1 MFGQKKLI
9 GLLISL
15 FFLNTISFSQVYKVA
30 VKSPAPV
37 KNITWSD
44 DGTMFAYIEGSSIYI
59 RSSNNYELLATISQ
73 NNIKFFC
80 FSREDNHNS
89 MLTLTSDGYFSMWDL
104 STVTTSKKN
113 LEAEFII
120 NFETVSDIKVI
131 SFSKTKDIIAASSG
145 NNRLQMYDVDR
156 VEKKADFRV
165 LKEHQSNIYFTDFSS
180 DSEYMVS
187 ASEDGVINIWNPEEQ
202 SVVLSMKGAFTQN
215 HTPVRITN
223 DKRIIFSKNASTIV
237 VSSFAGS
244 LLGTIDVG
252 EQIVDIK
259 YLEKTNQL
267 AVQTIKNDILFF
279 SLATFKKVDYL
290 PTVIES
296 AISSFDI
303 NKANTKI
310 FVAYE
315 DGNVYMFNLDDV
327 ILEQDQTAPDFKT
340 EYKDVNDTVNDSVV
354 ETENDNVVET
364 ENDIVNDT
372 VNDSVVETENDNVIE
387 AENDTE
393 NDTVIDIVV
402 DNVNDNVN
410 DIINDTIKETV
421 IDTVN
426 INDSVIQIEGPMEK
440 KKGGVQMPDTI
451 YFNGGGGII
460 TSTDLFTGSVHL
472 GAEYRISQLFP
483 PFYLGGGYEFSIG
496 FPSSDFPYTYKFEG
510 KVAKSP
516 MAYMN
521 TLYATGGFFVE
532 PWEKDIYIV
541 LHTKFGIR
549 IISVAISAGG
559 LYSISTT
566 NCSVYLDAG
575 FGAIYKM
582 FECDLSCEY
591 DVVNGFCPKISL
603 GWNLKIPAWWKKK

>member
-15 FFLNTISFSQVYKVA
+15 IFLNTISFSQVYKAA

-44 DGTMFAYIEGSSIYI
+44 DGTMFAYIEGSNIYI

-187 ASEDGVINIWNPEEQ
+187 ASEDGVINIWNSEEQ

-223 DKRIIFSKNASTIV
+223 DKRIIFSKNPSTIV

-279 SLATFKKVDYL
+279 SLATFKKVDYI
-290 PTVIES
+290 PTIIES
-296 AISSFDI
+296 AISSFDV

-327 ILEQDQTAPDFKT
+327 ILDQDQTAPDFKT
-340 EYKDVNDTVNDSVV
+340 EYKDVNDTVI
-354 ETENDNVVET
+354 ET

-372 VNDSVVETENDNVIE
+372 VNDTVVETENDNVI
-387 AENDTE
+387 DTE
-393 NDTVIDIVV
+393 ND
-402 DNVNDNVN
+402 N
-410 DIINDTIKETV
+410 V

-426 INDSVIQIEGPMEK
+426 INDSVIRIEGPMVK
-440 KKGGVQMPDTI
+440 KSNVIFFPNSV
-451 YFNGGGGII
+451 YFDFGTGII
-460 TSTDLFTGSVHL
+460 TASDLFTADIFL
-472 GAEYRISQLFP
+472 GAEYKHAQLFP
-483 PFYLGGGYEFSIG
+483 PFYFGGGYEFALG
-496 FPSSDFPYTYKFEG
+496 FPSSDFPYRYSFAG
-510 KVAKSP
+510 VQANSP
-516 MAYMN
+516 LVYMN
-521 TLYATGGFFVE
+521 TIFASGGFVTA
-532 PWEKDIYIV
+532 PWNIDLI
-541 LHTKFGIR
+541 LNLSAKFGLR
-549 IISVAISAGG
+549 IITVAISAQGN
-559 LYSISTT
+559 YHVNTT
-566 NCSVYLDAG
+566 KCTVYTDLG
-575 FGAIYKM
+575 FGVIYKM
-582 FECDLSCEY
+582 FEFDFSCEY
-591 DVVNGFCPKISL
+591 DVINGFCPKFTL
-603 GWNLKIPAWWKKK
+603 GWNMSLDLFKKKSEQ

>member
-15 FFLNTISFSQVYKVA
+15 FFLNTISFSQVYKAA
-30 VKSPAPV
+30 VKSPSPV

-44 DGTMFAYIEGSSIYI
+44 DGTMFAYIEGSNIYI

-187 ASEDGVINIWNPEEQ
+187 ASEDGVINIWNSEEQ
-202 SVVLSMKGAFTQN
+202 SVVLSMIGAFTQN

-279 SLATFKKVDYL
+279 SLATFKKVDCI
-290 PTVIES
+290 PTIIES

-327 ILEQDQTAPDFKT
+327 ILEQDQTAPDLKT
-340 EYKDVNDTVNDSVV
+340 EYKDVNDTV
-354 ETENDNVVET
+354 
-364 ENDIVNDT
+364 
-372 VNDSVVETENDNVIE
+372 IE
-387 AENDTE
+387 AENDMVI
-393 NDTVIDIVV
+393 DTVIDTVV
-402 DNVNDNVN
+402 DNVNDNV
-410 DIINDTIKETV
+410 
-421 IDTVN
+421 IDTVIETVVDNVNDIVNDTEN
-426 INDSVIQIEGPMEK
+426 INDSVIRIEGPMEK
-440 KKGGVQMPDTI
+440 KSNVIFFPNSVYLDFGT
-451 YFNGGGGII
+451 GII
-460 TSTDLFTGSVHL
+460 TASDLFTADIFL
-472 GAEYRISQLFP
+472 GAEYKHAQLFP
-483 PFYLGGGYEFSIG
+483 PFYFGGGYEFALG
-496 FPSSDFPYTYKFEG
+496 FPSSDFPYRYSFAG
-510 KVAKSP
+510 VQANSP
-516 MAYMN
+516 LVYMN
-521 TLYATGGFFVE
+521 TIFASGGFVTT
-532 PWEKDIYIV
+532 PWDIDLI
-541 LHTKFGIR
+541 LNLSAKFGLR
-549 IISVAISAGG
+549 IITVAISAQGN
-559 LYSISTT
+559 YHVNTT
-566 NCSVYLDAG
+566 KCTVYTDLG
-575 FGAIYKM
+575 FGVIYKM
-582 FECDLSCEY
+582 FEFDFSCEY
-591 DVVNGFCPKISL
+591 DVINGFCPKFTL
-603 GWNLKIPAWWKKK
+603 GWNMSLDLFKKKSEQ

>member
-15 FFLNTISFSQVYKVA
+15 FFLNTISFSQVYKAA

-104 STVTTSKKN
+104 SNVTTSKKN

-187 ASEDGVINIWNPEEQ
+187 ASEDGVINIWNSEEQ

-215 HTPVRITN
+215 HTPVRITS
-223 DKRIIFSKNASTIV
+223 DKRIIFSKNPSTIV

-252 EQIVDIK
+252 ERIVDIK

-279 SLATFKKVDYL
+279 SLATFKKVDCI

-327 ILEQDQTAPDFKT
+327 ILDQDQTAPDLKT

-354 ETENDNVVET
+354 ETENDT
-364 ENDIVNDT
+364 
-372 VNDSVVETENDNVIE
+372 VVETENDN
-387 AENDTE
+387 
-393 NDTVIDIVV
+393 
-402 DNVNDNVN
+402 
-410 DIINDTIKETV
+410 V

-426 INDSVIQIEGPMEK
+426 INDSVIQIEAPMENK
-440 KKGGVQMPDTI
+440 SNVIFFPNSVYLDFGT
-451 YFNGGGGII
+451 GII
-460 TSTDLFTGSVHL
+460 TASDLFTADIFL
-472 GAEYRISQLFP
+472 GAEYKHAQLFP
-483 PFYLGGGYEFSIG
+483 PFYFGGGYEFALG
-496 FPSSDFPYTYKFEG
+496 FPSSDFPYRYSFAG
-510 KVAKSP
+510 VQANSP
-516 MAYMN
+516 LVYMN
-521 TLYATGGFFVE
+521 TIFASGGFVTA
-532 PWEKDIYIV
+532 PWNIDLI
-541 LHTKFGIR
+541 LNLSAKFGLR
-549 IISVAISAGG
+549 IITVAISAQGN
-559 LYSISTT
+559 YHVNTT
-566 NCSVYLDAG
+566 KCTVYTDLG
-575 FGAIYKM
+575 FGVIYKM
-582 FECDLSCEY
+582 FEFDFSCEY
-591 DVVNGFCPKISL
+591 DVINGFCPKFTL
-603 GWNLKIPAWWKKK
+603 GWNMSLDLFKKKSEQ

>member
-15 FFLNTISFSQVYKVA
+15 FFLNTISFSQVYKAA

-44 DGTMFAYIEGSSIYI
+44 DGTMFAYIEGSNIYI

-104 STVTTSKKN
+104 STVSTSKKN

-180 DSEYMVS
+180 DSEFMIS
-187 ASEDGVINIWNPEEQ
+187 ASEDGVINIWNSEEQ

-244 LLGTIDVG
+244 LLGTVDVG

-279 SLATFKKVDYL
+279 SLATFKKVDCI

-327 ILEQDQTAPDFKT
+327 ILDQDQTAPDLKT
-340 EYKDVNDTVNDSVV
+340 EYKDVNDTVI
-354 ETENDNVVET
+354 ET
-364 ENDIVNDT
+364 ENDIVN
-372 VNDSVVETENDNVIE
+372 E
-387 AENDTE
+387 AEND
-393 NDTVIDIVV
+393 N
-402 DNVNDNVN
+402 
-410 DIINDTIKETV
+410 V

-426 INDSVIQIEGPMEK
+426 INDSVIRIEGPMVK
-440 KKGGVQMPDTI
+440 KKDGVQMPDTI
-451 YFNGGGGII
+451 YFNGGGGTI

-483 PFYLGGGYEFSIG
+483 PFYLGGGYEFSLG

-516 MAYMN
+516 MVYMN
-521 TLYATGGFFVE
+521 TLYAAGGFFVE
-532 PWEKDIYIV
+532 PWEKDINIV

>member
-15 FFLNTISFSQVYKVA
+15 FFLNTISFSQVYKVV

-44 DGTMFAYIEGSSIYI
+44 DGTMFAYIEGSNIYI
-59 RSSNNYELLATISQ
+59 RSSNNYELLAVISQ

-187 ASEDGVINIWNPEEQ
+187 ASEDGVINIWNSEEQ
-202 SVVLSMKGAFTQN
+202 SVVLSMIGAFTQN

-279 SLATFKKVDYL
+279 SLATFKKVDCI
-290 PTVIES
+290 PTIIES

-327 ILEQDQTAPDFKT
+327 ILDQDQTAPDLKT
-340 EYKDVNDTVNDSVV
+340 EYKDVNDT
-354 ETENDNVVET
+354 E
-364 ENDIVNDT
+364 
-372 VNDSVVETENDNVIE
+372 IE
-387 AENDTE
+387 TE
-393 NDTVIDIVV
+393 NDTV
-402 DNVNDNVN
+402 N
-410 DIINDTIKETV
+410 
-421 IDTVN
+421 DTVN
-426 INDSVIQIEGPMEK
+426 INDSVIRIEGPMVK
-440 KKGGVQMPDTI
+440 KSNVIFFPNSVYLDFGT
-451 YFNGGGGII
+451 GII
-460 TSTDLFTGSVHL
+460 TASDLFTADIFL
-472 GAEYRISQLFP
+472 GAEYKHAQLFP
-483 PFYLGGGYEFSIG
+483 PFYFGGGYEIALG
-496 FPSSDFPYTYKFEG
+496 FPSSDFPYRYSFAG
-510 KVAKSP
+510 VQANLP
-516 MAYMN
+516 LVYMN
-521 TLYATGGFFVE
+521 TIFASGGFVTT
-532 PWEKDIYIV
+532 PWDIDLI
-541 LHTKFGIR
+541 LNLSAKFGLR
-549 IISVAISAGG
+549 IITVAISAQGN
-559 LYSISTT
+559 YHVNTT
-566 NCSVYLDAG
+566 KCTVYTDLG
-575 FGAIYKM
+575 FGVIYKM
-582 FECDLSCEY
+582 FEFDFSCEY
-591 DVVNGFCPKISL
+591 DVINGFCPKFTL
-603 GWNLKIPAWWKKK
+603 GWNMSLDLFKKKSEQ

>member
-15 FFLNTISFSQVYKVA
+15 FFLNTISFSQVYKAV

-187 ASEDGVINIWNPEEQ
+187 ASEDGVINIWNSEEQ

-223 DKRIIFSKNASTIV
+223 DKRIIFSKNPSTIV

-279 SLATFKKVDYL
+279 SLATFKKVDCI

-315 DGNVYMFNLDDV
+315 DGNVYMFNLDDKM
-327 ILEQDQTAPDFKT
+327 LEQDQTAPDFKT

-354 ETENDNVVET
+354 ETENDT
-364 ENDIVNDT
+364 ENNT
-372 VNDSVVETENDNVIE
+372 VIDNVIE
-387 AENDTE
+387 AENDTVIDTVVETE
-393 NDTVIDIVV
+393 ND
-402 DNVNDNVN
+402 N
-410 DIINDTIKETV
+410 V

-426 INDSVIQIEGPMEK
+426 INDSVIRIEGPMEK
-440 KKGGVQMPDTI
+440 KSNVIFFPNSVYLDFGT
-451 YFNGGGGII
+451 GII
-460 TSTDLFTGSVHL
+460 TASDLFTADIFL
-472 GAEYRISQLFP
+472 GAEYKHAQLFP
-483 PFYLGGGYEFSIG
+483 PFYFGGGYEFALG
-496 FPSSDFPYTYKFEG
+496 FPSSDFPYRYSFAG
-510 KVAKSP
+510 VQANSP
-516 MAYMN
+516 LVYMN
-521 TLYATGGFFVE
+521 TIFASGGFVTA
-532 PWEKDIYIV
+532 PWDIDLI
-541 LHTKFGIR
+541 LNLSAKFGLR
-549 IISVAISAGG
+549 IITVAISAQGN
-559 LYSISTT
+559 YHVNTT
-566 NCSVYLDAG
+566 KCTVYTDLG
-575 FGAIYKM
+575 FGVIYKM
-582 FECDLSCEY
+582 FEFDFSCEY
-591 DVVNGFCPKISL
+591 DVINGFCPKFTL
-603 GWNLKIPAWWKKK
+603 GWNMSLDLFKKKSEQ

>member
-15 FFLNTISFSQVYKVA
+15 IFLNTISFSQVYKAA

-59 RSSNNYELLATISQ
+59 RSSNNYELLSTISQ

-187 ASEDGVINIWNPEEQ
+187 ASEDGVINIWNSEEQ
-202 SVVLSMKGAFTQN
+202 SVVLSMIGAFTQN

-279 SLATFKKVDYL
+279 SLATFKKVDCI

-296 AISSFDI
+296 AISSFDV

-327 ILEQDQTAPDFKT
+327 ILEQDQTAPDLKT
-340 EYKDVNDTVNDSVV
+340 EYKDVNDTVID
-354 ETENDNVVET
+354 T

-372 VNDSVVETENDNVIE
+372 VNDTVVETENDNVI
-387 AENDTE
+387 DTE
-393 NDTVIDIVV
+393 ND
-402 DNVNDNVN
+402 N
-410 DIINDTIKETV
+410 V

-426 INDSVIQIEGPMEK
+426 IYDSVIRIEGPMVK
-440 KKGGVQMPDTI
+440 KSNVIFFPNSVYLDFGT
-451 YFNGGGGII
+451 GII
-460 TSTDLFTGSVHL
+460 TASDLFTADIFL
-472 GAEYRISQLFP
+472 GAEYKHAQLFP
-483 PFYLGGGYEFSIG
+483 PFYFGGGYEFALG
-496 FPSSDFPYTYKFEG
+496 FPSSDFPYRYSFAG
-510 KVAKSP
+510 VQANSP
-516 MAYMN
+516 LVYMN
-521 TLYATGGFFVE
+521 TIFASGGFVTA
-532 PWEKDIYIV
+532 PWNIDLI
-541 LHTKFGIR
+541 LNLSAKFGLR
-549 IISVAISAGG
+549 IITVAISAQGN
-559 LYSISTT
+559 YHVNTT
-566 NCSVYLDAG
+566 KCTVYTDLG
-575 FGAIYKM
+575 FGVIYKM
-582 FECDLSCEY
+582 FEFDFSCEY
-591 DVVNGFCPKISL
+591 DVINGFCPKFTL
-603 GWNLKIPAWWKKK
+603 GWNMSLDLFKKKSEQ

>member
-15 FFLNTISFSQVYKVA
+15 FFLNTISFSQVYKAA

-104 STVTTSKKN
+104 SNVTTSKKN

-187 ASEDGVINIWNPEEQ
+187 ASEDGVINIWNSEEQ

-223 DKRIIFSKNASTIV
+223 DKRIIFSKNPSTIV

-327 ILEQDQTAPDFKT
+327 ILEQDQTAPDLKT
-340 EYKDVNDTVNDSVV
+340 EYKDVNDTEI
-354 ETENDNVVET
+354 ETENDNVNDTVIDTVVET

-372 VNDSVVETENDNVIE
+372 
-387 AENDTE
+387 
-393 NDTVIDIVV
+393 
-402 DNVNDNVN
+402 
-410 DIINDTIKETV
+410 IIDTI
-421 IDTVN
+421 N

-440 KKGGVQMPDTI
+440 KSNVIFFPNSVYLDFGT
-451 YFNGGGGII
+451 GII
-460 TSTDLFTGSVHL
+460 TASDLFTADIFL
-472 GAEYRISQLFP
+472 GAEYKHAQLFP
-483 PFYLGGGYEFSIG
+483 PFYFGGGYEFALG
-496 FPSSDFPYTYKFEG
+496 FPSSDFPYRYSFAG
-510 KVAKSP
+510 VQANSP
-516 MAYMN
+516 LVYMN
-521 TLYATGGFFVE
+521 TIFASGGFVTA
-532 PWEKDIYIV
+532 PWDIDLI
-541 LHTKFGIR
+541 LNLSAKFGLR
-549 IISVAISAGG
+549 IITVAISAQGN
-559 LYSISTT
+559 YHVNTT
-566 NCSVYLDAG
+566 KCTVYTDLG
-575 FGAIYKM
+575 FGVIYKM
-582 FECDLSCEY
+582 FEFDFSCEY
-591 DVVNGFCPKISL
+591 DVINGFCPKFTL
-603 GWNLKIPAWWKKK
+603 GWNMSLDLFKKKSEQ

>member
-15 FFLNTISFSQVYKVA
+15 FFLNTISFSQVYKAA

-44 DGTMFAYIEGSSIYI
+44 DGTMFAYIEGSNIYI

-104 STVTTSKKN
+104 STVSTSKKN

-187 ASEDGVINIWNPEEQ
+187 ASEDGVINIWNSEEQ

-279 SLATFKKVDYL
+279 SLATFKKVDYIS
-290 PTVIES
+290 TVIES

-303 NKANTKI
+303 NKENTKI

-327 ILEQDQTAPDFKT
+327 ILDQDQKVPDFKT
-340 EYKDVNDTVNDSVV
+340 EYKDVNDTVI
-354 ETENDNVVET
+354 ETESDNVIDTV
-364 ENDIVNDT
+364 DDVVNDT
-372 VNDSVVETENDNVIE
+372 VDDVV
-387 AENDTE
+387 NDTE
-393 NDTVIDIVV
+393 N
-402 DNVNDNVN
+402 
-410 DIINDTIKETV
+410 ETV
-421 IDTVN
+421 NNTIIDTVN
-426 INDSVIQIEGPMEK
+426 INDSVIRIEGPMVK
-440 KKGGVQMPDTI
+440 KSNVIFFPNSVYLDFGT
-451 YFNGGGGII
+451 GII
-460 TSTDLFTGSVHL
+460 TASDLFTADIFL
-472 GAEYRISQLFP
+472 GAEYKHAQLFP
-483 PFYLGGGYEFSIG
+483 PFYFGGGYEFALG
-496 FPSSDFPYTYKFEG
+496 FPSSDFPYRYSFAG
-510 KVAKSP
+510 VQANSP
-516 MAYMN
+516 LVYMN
-521 TLYATGGFFVE
+521 TIFASGGFVTS
-532 PWEKDIYIV
+532 PWNIDLI
-541 LHTKFGIR
+541 LNLSAKFGLR
-549 IISVAISAGG
+549 IITVAISAQGN
-559 LYSISTT
+559 YHVNTT
-566 NCSVYLDAG
+566 KCTVYTDLG
-575 FGAIYKM
+575 FGVIYKM
-582 FECDLSCEY
+582 FEFDFSCEY
-591 DVVNGFCPKISL
+591 DVINGFCPKFTL
-603 GWNLKIPAWWKKK
+603 GWNMSLDLFKKKSEQ

>member
-15 FFLNTISFSQVYKVA
+15 FFLNTISFSQVYKAA
-30 VKSPAPV
+30 VKSPSPV

-44 DGTMFAYIEGSSIYI
+44 DGTMFAYIEGSNIYI

-73 NNIKFFC
+73 NNIKSFG
-80 FSREDNHNS
+80 FSREDNHNC

-187 ASEDGVINIWNPEEQ
+187 ASEDGVINIWNSEEQ
-202 SVVLSMKGAFTQN
+202 SVVLSMIGAFTQN

-279 SLATFKKVDYL
+279 SLATFKKVDCI
-290 PTVIES
+290 PTIIES
-296 AISSFDI
+296 AISSFDV

-327 ILEQDQTAPDFKT
+327 ILDQDQTTPDLKT
-340 EYKDVNDTVNDSVV
+340 EYKDVNDT
-354 ETENDNVVET
+354 ENE
-364 ENDIVNDT
+364 T
-372 VNDSVVETENDNVIE
+372 VNN
-387 AENDTE
+387 
-393 NDTVIDIVV
+393 
-402 DNVNDNVN
+402 
-410 DIINDTIKETV
+410 TI

-426 INDSVIQIEGPMEK
+426 INDSVIRIEGPMVK
-440 KKGGVQMPDTI
+440 KSNVIFFPNSVYLDFGT
-451 YFNGGGGII
+451 GII
-460 TSTDLFTGSVHL
+460 TASDLFTADIFL
-472 GAEYRISQLFP
+472 GAEYKHAQLFP
-483 PFYLGGGYEFSIG
+483 PFYFGGGYEFALG
-496 FPSSDFPYTYKFEG
+496 FPSSDFPYRYSFAG
-510 KVAKSP
+510 VQANSP
-516 MAYMN
+516 LVYMN
-521 TLYATGGFFVE
+521 TIFASGGFVTS
-532 PWEKDIYIV
+532 PWNIDLI
-541 LHTKFGIR
+541 LNLSAKFGLR
-549 IISVAISAGG
+549 IITVAISAQGN
-559 LYSISTT
+559 YHVNTT
-566 NCSVYLDAG
+566 KCTVYTDLG
-575 FGAIYKM
+575 FGVIYKM
-582 FECDLSCEY
+582 FEFDFSCEY
-591 DVVNGFCPKISL
+591 DVINGFCPKFTL
-603 GWNLKIPAWWKKK
+603 GWNMSLDLFKKKSEQ

>member
-15 FFLNTISFSQVYKVA
+15 FFLNTISFSQVYKSA
-30 VKSPAPV
+30 VKSPSPV

-44 DGTMFAYIEGSSIYI
+44 DETMFAYIEGSSIYI

-73 NNIKFFC
+73 NNIKSFG

-89 MLTLTSDGYFSMWDL
+89 LLTLTSDGYFSMWDL
-104 STVTTSKKN
+104 STVSTSKKK

-120 NFETVSDIKVI
+120 NFETVSDINVI

-145 NNRLQMYDVDR
+145 NNRLQIYDVDR

-187 ASEDGVINIWNPEEQ
+187 ASEDGVINIWDPEEQ
-202 SVVLSMKGAFTQN
+202 SVVLSMIGAFTQN

-223 DKRIIFSKNASTIV
+223 DKRIIFSKNPSTIV
-237 VSSFAGS
+237 ISSFAGS

-279 SLATFKKVDYL
+279 SLATFKKVDYI

-315 DGNVYMFNLDDV
+315 DGNVYSFNLDDKM
-327 ILEQDQTAPDFKT
+327 LDQDQTAPDFKT
-340 EYKDVNDTVNDSVV
+340 EYKDVNDT
-354 ETENDNVVET
+354 ENE
-364 ENDIVNDT
+364 T
-372 VNDSVVETENDNVIE
+372 VNN
-387 AENDTE
+387 
-393 NDTVIDIVV
+393 
-402 DNVNDNVN
+402 
-410 DIINDTIKETV
+410 TI

-426 INDSVIQIEGPMEK
+426 INNSVIKIEGPMVK
-440 KKGGVQMPDTI
+440 KSNVIFFPNSVYLDFGT
-451 YFNGGGGII
+451 GII
-460 TSTDLFTGSVHL
+460 TASDLFTADIFL
-472 GAEYRISQLFP
+472 GAEYKHAQLFP
-483 PFYLGGGYEFSIG
+483 PFYFGGGYEFALG
-496 FPSSDFPYTYKFEG
+496 FPSSDFPYRYSFAG
-510 KVAKSP
+510 VQANSP
-516 MAYMN
+516 LVYMN
-521 TLYATGGFFVE
+521 TIFASGGFVTT
-532 PWEKDIYIV
+532 PWDIDLI
-541 LHTKFGIR
+541 LNLSAKFGLR
-549 IISVAISAGG
+549 IITVAISAQGN
-559 LYSISTT
+559 YHVNTT
-566 NCSVYLDAG
+566 KCTVYTDLG
-575 FGAIYKM
+575 FGVIYKM
-582 FECDLSCEY
+582 FEFDFSCEY
-591 DVVNGFCPKISL
+591 DVINGFCPKFTL
-603 GWNLKIPAWWKKK
+603 GWNMSLDLFKKKSEQ

>member
-15 FFLNTISFSQVYKVA
+15 FFLNTISFSQVYKAA

-44 DGTMFAYIEGSSIYI
+44 DGTMFAYIEGSNIYI

-180 DSEYMVS
+180 DSEFMIS
-187 ASEDGVINIWNPEEQ
+187 ASEDGVINIWNSEEQ

-279 SLATFKKVDYL
+279 SLATFKKVDCI
-290 PTVIES
+290 PTIIES
-296 AISSFDI
+296 AISSFDV

-327 ILEQDQTAPDFKT
+327 ILEQDQTTPDFKT
-340 EYKDVNDTVNDSVV
+340 EYKDVNDTV
-354 ETENDNVVET
+354 
-364 ENDIVNDT
+364 
-372 VNDSVVETENDNVIE
+372 IE
-387 AENDTE
+387 TE
-393 NDTVIDIVV
+393 NDTV
-402 DNVNDNVN
+402 N
-410 DIINDTIKETV
+410 
-421 IDTVN
+421 DTVN
-426 INDSVIQIEGPMEK
+426 INDSVIRIEGPMVK
-440 KKGGVQMPDTI
+440 KSNVIFFPNSVYLDFGT
-451 YFNGGGGII
+451 GII
-460 TSTDLFTGSVHL
+460 TASDLFTADIFL
-472 GAEYRISQLFP
+472 GAEYKHAQLFP
-483 PFYLGGGYEFSIG
+483 PFYFGGGYEFALG
-496 FPSSDFPYTYKFEG
+496 FPSSDFPYRYSFAG
-510 KVAKSP
+510 VQANSP
-516 MAYMN
+516 LVYMN
-521 TLYATGGFFVE
+521 TIFASGGFVTS
-532 PWEKDIYIV
+532 PWNIDLI
-541 LHTKFGIR
+541 LNLSAKFGLR
-549 IISVAISAGG
+549 IITVAISAQGN
-559 LYSISTT
+559 YHVNTT
-566 NCSVYLDAG
+566 KCTVYTDLG
-575 FGAIYKM
+575 FGVIYKM
-582 FECDLSCEY
+582 FEFDFSCEY
-591 DVVNGFCPKISL
+591 DVINGFCPKFTL
-603 GWNLKIPAWWKKK
+603 GWNMSLDLFKKKSEQ

>member
-15 FFLNTISFSQVYKVA
+15 FFLNTISFSQVYKFV
-30 VKSPAPV
+30 VKSSAPV

-44 DGTMFAYIEGSSIYI
+44 DGTMFAYIEGSNIYI
-59 RSSNNYELLATISQ
+59 RSSNNYELLSTISQ

-279 SLATFKKVDYL
+279 SLATFKKVDYIS
-290 PTVIES
+290 TVIES

-303 NKANTKI
+303 NKENTKI

-327 ILEQDQTAPDFKT
+327 ILEQDQTTPDFKT
-340 EYKDVNDTVNDSVV
+340 EYKDVNDTVIETENDNVIDTVV
-354 ETENDNVVET
+354 ETENDNV
-364 ENDIVNDT
+364 NDT
-372 VNDSVVETENDNVIE
+372 VIDTVVETENDN
-387 AENDTE
+387 END
-393 NDTVIDIVV
+393 
-402 DNVNDNVN
+402 
-410 DIINDTIKETV
+410 TV

-426 INDSVIQIEGPMEK
+426 INDSVIQIEDPMEK
-440 KKGGVQMPDTI
+440 KSNVIFFPNSVYLDFGT
-451 YFNGGGGII
+451 GII
-460 TSTDLFTGSVHL
+460 TASDLFTADIFL
-472 GAEYRISQLFP
+472 GAEYKHAQLFP
-483 PFYLGGGYEFSIG
+483 PFYFGGGYEFALG
-496 FPSSDFPYTYKFEG
+496 FPSSDFPYRYSFAG
-510 KVAKSP
+510 VQANSP
-516 MAYMN
+516 LVYMN
-521 TLYATGGFFVE
+521 TIFASGGFVTA
-532 PWEKDIYIV
+532 PWDIDLI
-541 LHTKFGIR
+541 LNLSAKFGLR
-549 IISVAISAGG
+549 IITVAISAQGN
-559 LYSISTT
+559 YHVNTT
-566 NCSVYLDAG
+566 KCTVYTDLG
-575 FGAIYKM
+575 FGVIYKM
-582 FECDLSCEY
+582 FEFDFSCEY
-591 DVVNGFCPKISL
+591 DVINGFCPKFTL
-603 GWNLKIPAWWKKK
+603 GWNMSLDLFKKKSEQ

>member
-15 FFLNTISFSQVYKVA
+15 FFLNTISFSQVYKAA

-44 DGTMFAYIEGSSIYI
+44 DGTMFAYIEGSNIYI

-104 STVTTSKKN
+104 STVSTSKKN

-180 DSEYMVS
+180 DSEFMIS
-187 ASEDGVINIWNPEEQ
+187 ASEDGVINIWNSEEQ

-279 SLATFKKVDYL
+279 SLATFKKIDCI

-296 AISSFDI
+296 AISSFDV

-327 ILEQDQTAPDFKT
+327 ILEQEQKVPDFKT
-340 EYKDVNDTVNDSVV
+340 EYKDVNDTVVDSVVETENDTVNDTVV
-354 ETENDNVVET
+354 ETENDNVV
-364 ENDIVNDT
+364 
-372 VNDSVVETENDNVIE
+372 DSVVETEND
-387 AENDTE
+387 TE
-393 NDTVIDIVV
+393 NDTVVETE
-402 DNVNDNVN
+402 NYNENN
-410 DIINDTIKETV
+410 TV
-421 IDTVN
+421 IETEN
-426 INDSVIQIEGPMEK
+426 INDSVIRIEGPMEK

-451 YFNGGGGII
+451 YFNGGGGTI

-483 PFYLGGGYEFSIG
+483 PFYLGGGYEFSLG

-516 MAYMN
+516 MVYMN
-521 TLYATGGFFVE
+521 TLYAAGGFFVE
-532 PWEKDIYIV
+532 PWEKDINIV

-603 GWNLKIPAWWKKK
+603 GWNLKIPAWWKIK

>member
-15 FFLNTISFSQVYKVA
+15 FFLNTISFSQVYKAA

-44 DGTMFAYIEGSSIYI
+44 DGTMFAYIEGSNIYI

-104 STVTTSKKN
+104 STVSTSKKN

-187 ASEDGVINIWNPEEQ
+187 ASEDGVINIWNSEEQ

-279 SLATFKKVDYL
+279 SLATFKKVDCI

-327 ILEQDQTAPDFKT
+327 ILDQDQKVPDFKT
-340 EYKDVNDTVNDSVV
+340 EYKDVNDTVI
-354 ETENDNVVET
+354 ETE
-364 ENDIVNDT
+364 
-372 VNDSVVETENDNVIE
+372 SDNVIDTVDDVV
-387 AENDTE
+387 NDTE
-393 NDTVIDIVV
+393 N
-402 DNVNDNVN
+402 
-410 DIINDTIKETV
+410 ETV
-421 IDTVN
+421 NNTIIDTVN
-426 INDSVIQIEGPMEK
+426 INDSVIRIEGPMVK
-440 KKGGVQMPDTI
+440 KSNVIFFPNSVYLDFGT
-451 YFNGGGGII
+451 GII
-460 TSTDLFTGSVHL
+460 TASDLFTADIFL
-472 GAEYRISQLFP
+472 GAEYKHAQLFP
-483 PFYLGGGYEFSIG
+483 PFYFGGGYEFALG
-496 FPSSDFPYTYKFEG
+496 FPSSDFPYRYSFAG
-510 KVAKSP
+510 VQANSP
-516 MAYMN
+516 LVYMN
-521 TLYATGGFFVE
+521 TIFASGGFVTS
-532 PWEKDIYIV
+532 PWNIDLI
-541 LHTKFGIR
+541 LNLSAKFGLR
-549 IISVAISAGG
+549 IITVAISAQGN
-559 LYSISTT
+559 YHVNTT
-566 NCSVYLDAG
+566 KCTVYTDLG
-575 FGAIYKM
+575 FGVIYKM
-582 FECDLSCEY
+582 FEFDFSCEY
-591 DVVNGFCPKISL
+591 DVINGFCPKFTL
-603 GWNLKIPAWWKKK
+603 GWNMSLDLFKKKSEQ

>member
-15 FFLNTISFSQVYKVA
+15 FFLNTISFSQVYKAA

-187 ASEDGVINIWNPEEQ
+187 ASEDGVINIWNSEEQ

-215 HTPVRITN
+215 HTPVRITS
-223 DKRIIFSKNASTIV
+223 DKRIIFSKNPSTIV

-279 SLATFKKVDYL
+279 SLATFKKVDCI

-315 DGNVYMFNLDDV
+315 DGNVYMFNLDDKM
-327 ILEQDQTAPDFKT
+327 LEQDQTAPDFKT

-354 ETENDNVVET
+354 ETENDTVVET
-364 ENDIVNDT
+364 END
-372 VNDSVVETENDNVIE
+372 
-387 AENDTE
+387 
-393 NDTVIDIVV
+393 
-402 DNVNDNVN
+402 
-410 DIINDTIKETV
+410 TV

-426 INDSVIQIEGPMEK
+426 INDSVIRIEGPMEK
-440 KKGGVQMPDTI
+440 KSNVIFFPNSVYLDFGT
-451 YFNGGGGII
+451 GII
-460 TSTDLFTGSVHL
+460 TASDLFTADIFL
-472 GAEYRISQLFP
+472 GAEYKHAQLFP
-483 PFYLGGGYEFSIG
+483 PFYFGGGYEFALG
-496 FPSSDFPYTYKFEG
+496 FPSSDFPYRYSFAG
-510 KVAKSP
+510 VQANSP
-516 MAYMN
+516 LVYMN
-521 TLYATGGFFVE
+521 TIFASGGFVTA
-532 PWEKDIYIV
+532 PWNIDLI
-541 LHTKFGIR
+541 LNLSAKFGLR
-549 IISVAISAGG
+549 IITVAISAQGN
-559 LYSISTT
+559 YHVNTT
-566 NCSVYLDAG
+566 KCTVYTDLG
-575 FGAIYKM
+575 FGVIYKM
-582 FECDLSCEY
+582 FEFDFSCEY
-591 DVVNGFCPKISL
+591 DVINGFCPKFTL
-603 GWNLKIPAWWKKK
+603 GWNMSLDLFKKKSEQ

>member
-15 FFLNTISFSQVYKVA
+15 IFLNTISFSQVYKAA
-30 VKSPAPV
+30 VKSPSPV

-59 RSSNNYELLATISQ
+59 RSSNNYELLSTISQ

-180 DSEYMVS
+180 DSEFMIS
-187 ASEDGVINIWNPEEQ
+187 ASEDGVINIWNSEEQ

-279 SLATFKKVDYL
+279 SLATFKKVDCI

-296 AISSFDI
+296 AISSFDV

-340 EYKDVNDTVNDSVV
+340 EYKDVNDTVI
-354 ETENDNVVET
+354 ET

-372 VNDSVVETENDNVIE
+372 VNDTVVETENDN
-387 AENDTE
+387 
-393 NDTVIDIVV
+393 
-402 DNVNDNVN
+402 
-410 DIINDTIKETV
+410 V

-426 INDSVIQIEGPMEK
+426 INDSVIRIEGPMVK
-440 KKGGVQMPDTI
+440 KSNVIFFPNSVYLDFGT
-451 YFNGGGGII
+451 GII
-460 TSTDLFTGSVHL
+460 TASDLFTADIFL
-472 GAEYRISQLFP
+472 GAEYKHAQLFP
-483 PFYLGGGYEFSIG
+483 PFYFGGGYEFALG
-496 FPSSDFPYTYKFEG
+496 FPSSDFPYRYSFAG
-510 KVAKSP
+510 VQANSP
-516 MAYMN
+516 LVYMN
-521 TLYATGGFFVE
+521 TIFASGGFVTA
-532 PWEKDIYIV
+532 PWNIDLI
-541 LHTKFGIR
+541 LNLSAKFGLR
-549 IISVAISAGG
+549 IITVAISAQGN
-559 LYSISTT
+559 YHVNTT
-566 NCSVYLDAG
+566 KCTVYTDLG
-575 FGAIYKM
+575 FGVIYKM
-582 FECDLSCEY
+582 FEFDFSCEY
-591 DVVNGFCPKISL
+591 DVINGFCPKFTL
-603 GWNLKIPAWWKKK
+603 GWNMSLDLFKKKSEQ

>member
-15 FFLNTISFSQVYKVA
+15 FFLNTISFSQVYKAA

-104 STVTTSKKN
+104 SNVTTSKKN

-187 ASEDGVINIWNPEEQ
+187 ASEDGVINIWNSEEQ

-215 HTPVRITN
+215 HTPVRITS
-223 DKRIIFSKNASTIV
+223 DKRIIFSKNPSTIV

-327 ILEQDQTAPDFKT
+327 ILEQDQTAPDLKT
-340 EYKDVNDTVNDSVV
+340 EYKDVNDTEI
-354 ETENDNVVET
+354 ETENDNVNDTVIDTVVET

-372 VNDSVVETENDNVIE
+372 
-387 AENDTE
+387 
-393 NDTVIDIVV
+393 
-402 DNVNDNVN
+402 
-410 DIINDTIKETV
+410 IIDTI
-421 IDTVN
+421 N

-440 KKGGVQMPDTI
+440 KSNVIFFPNSVYLDFGT
-451 YFNGGGGII
+451 GII
-460 TSTDLFTGSVHL
+460 TASDLFTADIFL
-472 GAEYRISQLFP
+472 GAEYKHAQLFP
-483 PFYLGGGYEFSIG
+483 PFYFGGGYEFALG
-496 FPSSDFPYTYKFEG
+496 FPSSDFPYRYSFAG
-510 KVAKSP
+510 VQANSP
-516 MAYMN
+516 LVYMN
-521 TLYATGGFFVE
+521 TIFASGGFVTA
-532 PWEKDIYIV
+532 PWDIDLI
-541 LHTKFGIR
+541 LNLSAKFGLR
-549 IISVAISAGG
+549 IITVAISAQGN
-559 LYSISTT
+559 YHVNTT
-566 NCSVYLDAG
+566 KCTVYTDLG
-575 FGAIYKM
+575 FGVIYKM
-582 FECDLSCEY
+582 FEFDFSCEY
-591 DVVNGFCPKISL
+591 DVINGFCPKFTL
-603 GWNLKIPAWWKKK
+603 GWNMSLDLFKKKSEQ

>member
-15 FFLNTISFSQVYKVA
+15 FFLNTISFSQVYKAA
-30 VKSPAPV
+30 VKSPSPV

-44 DGTMFAYIEGSSIYI
+44 DGTMFAYIEGSNIYI
-59 RSSNNYELLATISQ
+59 RSSNNYELLSTISQ

-187 ASEDGVINIWNPEEQ
+187 ASEDGVINIWNSEEQ
-202 SVVLSMKGAFTQN
+202 SVVLSMIGAFTQN

-279 SLATFKKVDYL
+279 SLATFKKVDYI

-327 ILEQDQTAPDFKT
+327 ILDQDQTAPDFKT
-340 EYKDVNDTVNDSVV
+340 EYKDVNDTENDTEI
-354 ETENDNVVET
+354 ETENDNVNDTVIDTVVET

-372 VNDSVVETENDNVIE
+372 
-387 AENDTE
+387 
-393 NDTVIDIVV
+393 
-402 DNVNDNVN
+402 
-410 DIINDTIKETV
+410 IIDTI
-421 IDTVN
+421 N

-440 KKGGVQMPDTI
+440 KSNVIFFPNSVYLDFGT
-451 YFNGGGGII
+451 GII
-460 TSTDLFTGSVHL
+460 TASDLFTADIFL
-472 GAEYRISQLFP
+472 GAEYKHAQLFP
-483 PFYLGGGYEFSIG
+483 PFYFGGGYEFALG
-496 FPSSDFPYTYKFEG
+496 FPSSDFPYRYSFAG
-510 KVAKSP
+510 VQANSP
-516 MAYMN
+516 LVYMN
-521 TLYATGGFFVE
+521 TIFASGGFVTT
-532 PWEKDIYIV
+532 PWDIDLI
-541 LHTKFGIR
+541 LNLSAKFGLR
-549 IISVAISAGG
+549 IITVAISAQGN
-559 LYSISTT
+559 YHVNTT
-566 NCSVYLDAG
+566 KCTVYTDLG
-575 FGAIYKM
+575 FGVIYKM
-582 FECDLSCEY
+582 FEFDFSCEY
-591 DVVNGFCPKISL
+591 DVINGFCPKFTL
-603 GWNLKIPAWWKKK
+603 GWNMSLDLFKKKSEQ

>member
-15 FFLNTISFSQVYKVA
+15 FFLNTISFSQVYKAA

-44 DGTMFAYIEGSSIYI
+44 DGNMFAYIEGSNIYI

-187 ASEDGVINIWNPEEQ
+187 ASEDGVINIWNSEEQ

-279 SLATFKKVDYL
+279 SLATFKKVDCI

-327 ILEQDQTAPDFKT
+327 ILDQDQTAPDLKT
-340 EYKDVNDTVNDSVV
+340 EYKDVNDTVI
-354 ETENDNVVET
+354 ET
-364 ENDIVNDT
+364 ENDIVN
-372 VNDSVVETENDNVIE
+372 E
-387 AENDTE
+387 AEND
-393 NDTVIDIVV
+393 N
-402 DNVNDNVN
+402 
-410 DIINDTIKETV
+410 V

-426 INDSVIQIEGPMEK
+426 INDSVIRIEGPMVK
-440 KKGGVQMPDTI
+440 KSNVIFFPNSVYLDFGT
-451 YFNGGGGII
+451 GII
-460 TSTDLFTGSVHL
+460 TASDLFTADIFL
-472 GAEYRISQLFP
+472 GAEYKHAQLFP
-483 PFYLGGGYEFSIG
+483 PFYFGGGYEFALG
-496 FPSSDFPYTYKFEG
+496 FPSSDFPYRYSFAG
-510 KVAKSP
+510 VQANSP
-516 MAYMN
+516 LVYMN
-521 TLYATGGFFVE
+521 TIFASGGFVTT
-532 PWEKDIYIV
+532 PWDIDLI
-541 LHTKFGIR
+541 LNLSAKFGLR
-549 IISVAISAGG
+549 IITVAISAQGN
-559 LYSISTT
+559 YHVNTT
-566 NCSVYLDAG
+566 KCTVYTDLG
-575 FGAIYKM
+575 FGVIYKM
-582 FECDLSCEY
+582 FEFDFSCEY
-591 DVVNGFCPKISL
+591 DVINGFCPKFTL
-603 GWNLKIPAWWKKK
+603 GWNMSLDLFKKKSEQ

>member
-15 FFLNTISFSQVYKVA
+15 FFLNTISFSQVYKVV

-44 DGTMFAYIEGSSIYI
+44 DGTMFAYIEGSNIYI

-202 SVVLSMKGAFTQN
+202 SVVLSMIGAFTQN

-267 AVQTIKNDILFF
+267 AVQTIKNDIWLF
-279 SLATFKKVDYL
+279 SLATFKKVDCI

-327 ILEQDQTAPDFKT
+327 ILDQDQKASDFKT
-340 EYKDVNDTVNDSVV
+340 EYKDVNDTVVDSVV
-354 ETENDNVVET
+354 ETEND
-364 ENDIVNDT
+364 I

-387 AENDTE
+387 TETETE
-393 NDTVIDIVV
+393 NDTV
-402 DNVNDNVN
+402 NDN
-410 DIINDTIKETV
+410 V

-426 INDSVIQIEGPMEK
+426 IYDSVIRIEGPMEK
-440 KKGGVQMPDTI
+440 KSNVIFFPNSVYLDFGT
-451 YFNGGGGII
+451 GII
-460 TSTDLFTGSVHL
+460 TASDLFTADIFL
-472 GAEYRISQLFP
+472 GAEYKHAQLFP
-483 PFYLGGGYEFSIG
+483 PFYFGGGYEFALG
-496 FPSSDFPYTYKFEG
+496 FPSSDFPYRYSFAG
-510 KVAKSP
+510 VQANSP
-516 MAYMN
+516 LVYMN
-521 TLYATGGFFVE
+521 TIFASGGFVTT
-532 PWEKDIYIV
+532 PWDIDLI
-541 LHTKFGIR
+541 LNLSAKFGLR
-549 IISVAISAGG
+549 IITVAISAQGN
-559 LYSISTT
+559 YHVNTT
-566 NCSVYLDAG
+566 KCTVYTDLG
-575 FGAIYKM
+575 FGVIYKM
-582 FECDLSCEY
+582 FEFDFSCEY
-591 DVVNGFCPKISL
+591 DVINGFCPKFTL
-603 GWNLKIPAWWKKK
+603 GWNMSLDLFKKKSEQ

>member
-15 FFLNTISFSQVYKVA
+15 IFLNTISFSQVYKAA
-30 VKSPAPV
+30 VKSPSPV

-44 DGTMFAYIEGSSIYI
+44 DGNMFAYIEGSNIYI
-59 RSSNNYELLATISQ
+59 RSSNNYELLTTISQ

-187 ASEDGVINIWNPEEQ
+187 ASEDGVINIWNSEEQ

-223 DKRIIFSKNASTIV
+223 DKRIIVSKNPSTIV

-279 SLATFKKVDYL
+279 SLATFKKIDCI
-290 PTVIES
+290 PTIIES
-296 AISSFDI
+296 AISSFDV

-340 EYKDVNDTVNDSVV
+340 EYKDVNDTEI
-354 ETENDNVVET
+354 ETENDN
-364 ENDIVNDT
+364 
-372 VNDSVVETENDNVIE
+372 
-387 AENDTE
+387 
-393 NDTVIDIVV
+393 
-402 DNVNDNVN
+402 
-410 DIINDTIKETV
+410 V

-426 INDSVIQIEGPMEK
+426 INDSVIRIEGPMVK
-440 KKGGVQMPDTI
+440 KSNVIFFPNSVYLDFGT
-451 YFNGGGGII
+451 GII
-460 TSTDLFTGSVHL
+460 TASDLFTADIFL
-472 GAEYRISQLFP
+472 GAEYKHAQLFP
-483 PFYLGGGYEFSIG
+483 PFYFGGGYEFALG
-496 FPSSDFPYTYKFEG
+496 FPSSDFPYRYSFAG
-510 KVAKSP
+510 VQANSP
-516 MAYMN
+516 LVYMN
-521 TLYATGGFFVE
+521 TIFASGGFVTA
-532 PWEKDIYIV
+532 PWDIDLI
-541 LHTKFGIR
+541 LNLSAKFGLR
-549 IISVAISAGG
+549 IITVAISAQGN
-559 LYSISTT
+559 YHVNTT
-566 NCSVYLDAG
+566 KCTVYTDLG
-575 FGAIYKM
+575 FGVIYKM
-582 FECDLSCEY
+582 FEFDFSCEY
-591 DVVNGFCPKISL
+591 DVINGFCPKFTL
-603 GWNLKIPAWWKKK
+603 GWNMSLDLFKKKSEQ

>member
-15 FFLNTISFSQVYKVA
+15 FFLNTISFSQVYKAA

-44 DGTMFAYIEGSSIYI
+44 DGNMFAYIEGSNIYI
-59 RSSNNYELLATISQ
+59 RSSNNYELLSTISQ

-180 DSEYMVS
+180 DSEFMIS
-187 ASEDGVINIWNPEEQ
+187 ASEDGVINIWNSEEQ

-279 SLATFKKVDYL
+279 SLATFKKVDCI
-290 PTVIES
+290 PTIIES
-296 AISSFDI
+296 AISSFDV

-327 ILEQDQTAPDFKT
+327 ILEQDQTTPDFKT
-340 EYKDVNDTVNDSVV
+340 EYKDVNDTV
-354 ETENDNVVET
+354 
-364 ENDIVNDT
+364 
-372 VNDSVVETENDNVIE
+372 IE
-387 AENDTE
+387 TE
-393 NDTVIDIVV
+393 NDTV
-402 DNVNDNVN
+402 N
-410 DIINDTIKETV
+410 
-421 IDTVN
+421 DTVN
-426 INDSVIQIEGPMEK
+426 INDSVIRIEGPMVK
-440 KKGGVQMPDTI
+440 KSNVIFFPNSVYLDFGT
-451 YFNGGGGII
+451 GII
-460 TSTDLFTGSVHL
+460 TASDLFTADIFL
-472 GAEYRISQLFP
+472 GAEYKHAQLFP
-483 PFYLGGGYEFSIG
+483 PFYFGGGYEFALG
-496 FPSSDFPYTYKFEG
+496 FPSSDFPYRYSFAG
-510 KVAKSP
+510 VQANSP
-516 MAYMN
+516 LVYMN
-521 TLYATGGFFVE
+521 TIFASGGFVTS
-532 PWEKDIYIV
+532 PWNIDLI
-541 LHTKFGIR
+541 LNLSAKFGLR
-549 IISVAISAGG
+549 IITVAISAQGN
-559 LYSISTT
+559 YHVNTT
-566 NCSVYLDAG
+566 KCTVYTDLG
-575 FGAIYKM
+575 FGVIYKM
-582 FECDLSCEY
+582 FEFDFSCEY
-591 DVVNGFCPKISL
+591 DVINGFCPKFTL
-603 GWNLKIPAWWKKK
+603 GWNMSLDLFKKKSEQ

>member
-15 FFLNTISFSQVYKVA
+15 FFLNTISFSQVYKAA

-223 DKRIIFSKNASTIV
+223 DKRIIFSKNPSTIV

-279 SLATFKKVDYL
+279 SLATFKKVDYI

-327 ILEQDQTAPDFKT
+327 ILDQDQTAPDLKT
-340 EYKDVNDTVNDSVV
+340 EYKDVNDT
-354 ETENDNVVET
+354 E
-364 ENDIVNDT
+364 
-372 VNDSVVETENDNVIE
+372 NDSVVETENDNVIE
-387 AENDTE
+387 AE

-410 DIINDTIKETV
+410 DIINDIIKETV

-426 INDSVIQIEGPMEK
+426 INDSVIRIEGPMEK
-440 KKGGVQMPDTI
+440 KSNVIFFPNSVYLDFGT
-451 YFNGGGGII
+451 GII
-460 TSTDLFTGSVHL
+460 TASDLFTADIFL
-472 GAEYRISQLFP
+472 GAEYKHAQLFP
-483 PFYLGGGYEFSIG
+483 PFYFGGGYEFALG
-496 FPSSDFPYTYKFEG
+496 FPSSDFPYRYSFAG
-510 KVAKSP
+510 VQANSP
-516 MAYMN
+516 LVYMN
-521 TLYATGGFFVE
+521 TIFASGGFVTA
-532 PWEKDIYIV
+532 PWNIDLI
-541 LHTKFGIR
+541 LNLSAKFGLR
-549 IISVAISAGG
+549 IISVAISVQGN
-559 LYSISTT
+559 YHVNTT
-566 NCSVYLDAG
+566 KCTVYTDLG
-575 FGAIYKM
+575 FGVIYKM
-582 FECDLSCEY
+582 FEFDFSCEY
-591 DVVNGFCPKISL
+591 DVINGFCPKFTL
-603 GWNLKIPAWWKKK
+603 GWNMSLDLFKKKSEQ

>member
-15 FFLNTISFSQVYKVA
+15 IFLNTISFSQVYKAA

-44 DGTMFAYIEGSSIYI
+44 DGTMFAYIEGSNIYI

-104 STVTTSKKN
+104 STVSTSKKN

-180 DSEYMVS
+180 DSEFMIS
-187 ASEDGVINIWNPEEQ
+187 ASEDGVINIWNSEEQ

-279 SLATFKKVDYL
+279 SLATFKKVDCI

-327 ILEQDQTAPDFKT
+327 ILDQDQTAPDLKT
-340 EYKDVNDTVNDSVV
+340 EYKDVNDTVI
-354 ETENDNVVET
+354 ET
-364 ENDIVNDT
+364 ENDIVN
-372 VNDSVVETENDNVIE
+372 E
-387 AENDTE
+387 AEND
-393 NDTVIDIVV
+393 N
-402 DNVNDNVN
+402 
-410 DIINDTIKETV
+410 V

-426 INDSVIQIEGPMEK
+426 INDSVIRIEGPMVK
-440 KKGGVQMPDTI
+440 KSNVIFFPNSVYLDFGT
-451 YFNGGGGII
+451 GII
-460 TSTDLFTGSVHL
+460 TASDLFTADIFL
-472 GAEYRISQLFP
+472 GAEYKHAQLFP
-483 PFYLGGGYEFSIG
+483 PFYFGGGYEFALG
-496 FPSSDFPYTYKFEG
+496 FPSSDFPYRYSFAG
-510 KVAKSP
+510 VQANSP
-516 MAYMN
+516 LVYMN
-521 TLYATGGFFVE
+521 TIFASGGFVTA
-532 PWEKDIYIV
+532 PWNIDLI
-541 LHTKFGIR
+541 LNLSAKFGLR
-549 IISVAISAGG
+549 IITVAISAQGN
-559 LYSISTT
+559 YHVNTT
-566 NCSVYLDAG
+566 KCTVYTDLG
-575 FGAIYKM
+575 FGVIYKM
-582 FECDLSCEY
+582 FEFDFSCEY
-591 DVVNGFCPKISL
+591 DVINGFCPKFTL
-603 GWNLKIPAWWKKK
+603 GWNMSLDLFKKKSEQ

>member
-15 FFLNTISFSQVYKVA
+15 FFLNTISFSQVYKAA

-187 ASEDGVINIWNPEEQ
+187 ASEDGVINIWNSEEQ

-215 HTPVRITN
+215 HTPVRITS
-223 DKRIIFSKNASTIV
+223 DKRIIFSKNPSTIV

-279 SLATFKKVDYL
+279 SLATFKKVDCI

-327 ILEQDQTAPDFKT
+327 ILDQDQTASDFKT
-340 EYKDVNDTVNDSVV
+340 EYKDVNDTENDSVV
-354 ETENDNVVET
+354 ETENDT
-364 ENDIVNDT
+364 ENNT
-372 VNDSVVETENDNVIE
+372 VIDNVIE
-387 AENDTE
+387 AENDTVIDTVVETE
-393 NDTVIDIVV
+393 ND
-402 DNVNDNVN
+402 N
-410 DIINDTIKETV
+410 V

-426 INDSVIQIEGPMEK
+426 INDSVIRIEGPMEK
-440 KKGGVQMPDTI
+440 KSNVIFFPNSVYLDFGT
-451 YFNGGGGII
+451 GII
-460 TSTDLFTGSVHL
+460 TASDLFTADIFL
-472 GAEYRISQLFP
+472 GAEYKHAQLFP
-483 PFYLGGGYEFSIG
+483 PFYFGGGYEFALG
-496 FPSSDFPYTYKFEG
+496 FPSSDFPYRYSFAG
-510 KVAKSP
+510 VQANSP
-516 MAYMN
+516 LVYMN
-521 TLYATGGFFVE
+521 TIFASGGFVTA
-532 PWEKDIYIV
+532 PWDIDLI
-541 LHTKFGIR
+541 LNLSAKFGLR
-549 IISVAISAGG
+549 IITVAISAQGN
-559 LYSISTT
+559 YHVNTT
-566 NCSVYLDAG
+566 KCTVYTDLG
-575 FGAIYKM
+575 FGVIYKM
-582 FECDLSCEY
+582 FEFDFSCEY
-591 DVVNGFCPKISL
+591 DVINGFCPKFTL
-603 GWNLKIPAWWKKK
+603 GWNMSLDLFKKKSEQ

>member
-15 FFLNTISFSQVYKVA
+15 IFLNTISFSQVYKAA

-44 DGTMFAYIEGSSIYI
+44 DGTMFAYIEGSNIYI

-279 SLATFKKVDYL
+279 SLATFKKVDYIS
-290 PTVIES
+290 TVIES

-303 NKANTKI
+303 NKENTKI

-327 ILEQDQTAPDFKT
+327 ILDQDQKVPDFKT
-340 EYKDVNDTVNDSVV
+340 EYKDVNDTVIETENDNVIDTVVETETETVNDTVIDTVV
-354 ETENDNVVET
+354 ETENDNV
-364 ENDIVNDT
+364 NN
-372 VNDSVVETENDNVIE
+372 
-387 AENDTE
+387 
-393 NDTVIDIVV
+393 
-402 DNVNDNVN
+402 
-410 DIINDTIKETV
+410 TI

-440 KKGGVQMPDTI
+440 KSNVIFFPNSVYLDFGT
-451 YFNGGGGII
+451 GII
-460 TSTDLFTGSVHL
+460 TASDLFTADIFL
-472 GAEYRISQLFP
+472 GAEYKHAQLFP
-483 PFYLGGGYEFSIG
+483 PFYFGGGYEFALG
-496 FPSSDFPYTYKFEG
+496 FPSSDFPYRYSFAG
-510 KVAKSP
+510 VQANSP
-516 MAYMN
+516 LVYMN
-521 TLYATGGFFVE
+521 TIFASGGFVTA
-532 PWEKDIYIV
+532 PWNIDLI
-541 LHTKFGIR
+541 LNLSAKFGLR
-549 IISVAISAGG
+549 IITVAISAQGN
-559 LYSISTT
+559 YHVNTT
-566 NCSVYLDAG
+566 KCTVYTDLG
-575 FGAIYKM
+575 FGVIYKM
-582 FECDLSCEY
+582 FEFDFSCEY
-591 DVVNGFCPKISL
+591 DVINGFCPKFTL
-603 GWNLKIPAWWKKK
+603 GWNMSLDLFKKKSEQ

>member
-15 FFLNTISFSQVYKVA
+15 IFLNTISFSQVYKAA

-44 DGTMFAYIEGSSIYI
+44 DGTMFAYIEGSNIYI

-104 STVTTSKKN
+104 STVSTSKKN

-180 DSEYMVS
+180 DSEFMIS
-187 ASEDGVINIWNPEEQ
+187 ASEDGVINIWNSEEQ

-244 LLGTIDVG
+244 LLGTVDVG

-279 SLATFKKVDYL
+279 SLATFKKVDCI

-327 ILEQDQTAPDFKT
+327 ILDQDQTAPDLKT
-340 EYKDVNDTVNDSVV
+340 EYKDVNDTVI
-354 ETENDNVVET
+354 ET
-364 ENDIVNDT
+364 ENDIVNEAVDDVVNDT
-372 VNDSVVETENDNVIE
+372 VDDVV
-387 AENDTE
+387 NDTE
-393 NDTVIDIVV
+393 N
-402 DNVNDNVN
+402 
-410 DIINDTIKETV
+410 ETV
-421 IDTVN
+421 NNTIIDTVN
-426 INDSVIQIEGPMEK
+426 INDSVIRIEGPMVK
-440 KKGGVQMPDTI
+440 KSNVIFFPNSVYLDFGT
-451 YFNGGGGII
+451 GII
-460 TSTDLFTGSVHL
+460 TASDLFTADIFL
-472 GAEYRISQLFP
+472 GAEYKHAQLFP
-483 PFYLGGGYEFSIG
+483 PFYFGGGYEFALG
-496 FPSSDFPYTYKFEG
+496 FPSSDFPYRYSFAG
-510 KVAKSP
+510 VQANSP
-516 MAYMN
+516 LVYMN
-521 TLYATGGFFVE
+521 TIFASGGFVTT
-532 PWEKDIYIV
+532 PWDIDLI
-541 LHTKFGIR
+541 LNLSAKFGLR
-549 IISVAISAGG
+549 IITVAISAQGN
-559 LYSISTT
+559 YHVNTT
-566 NCSVYLDAG
+566 KCTVYTDLG
-575 FGAIYKM
+575 FGVIYKM
-582 FECDLSCEY
+582 FEFDFSCEY
-591 DVVNGFCPKISL
+591 DVINGFCPKFTL
-603 GWNLKIPAWWKKK
+603 GWNMSLDLFKKKSEQ

>member
-15 FFLNTISFSQVYKVA
+15 FFLNTISFSQVYKAA
-30 VKSPAPV
+30 VKSSAPV

-44 DGTMFAYIEGSSIYI
+44 DGTMFAYIEGSNIYI

-279 SLATFKKVDYL
+279 SLATFKKVDCI

-327 ILEQDQTAPDFKT
+327 ILEQDQTAPDLKT
-340 EYKDVNDTVNDSVV
+340 EYKDVNDT
-354 ETENDNVVET
+354 EIET

-372 VNDSVVETENDNVIE
+372 VNDTVVETENDNVI
-387 AENDTE
+387 DTE
-393 NDTVIDIVV
+393 ND
-402 DNVNDNVN
+402 N
-410 DIINDTIKETV
+410 V

-426 INDSVIQIEGPMEK
+426 INDSVIRIEGPMVK
-440 KKGGVQMPDTI
+440 KSNVIFFPNSVYLDFGT
-451 YFNGGGGII
+451 GII
-460 TSTDLFTGSVHL
+460 TASDLFTADIFL
-472 GAEYRISQLFP
+472 GAEYKHAQLFP
-483 PFYLGGGYEFSIG
+483 PFYFGGGYEFALG
-496 FPSSDFPYTYKFEG
+496 FPSSDFPYRYSFAG
-510 KVAKSP
+510 VQANSP
-516 MAYMN
+516 LVYMN
-521 TLYATGGFFVE
+521 TIFASGGFVTT
-532 PWEKDIYIV
+532 PWDIDLI
-541 LHTKFGIR
+541 LNLSAKFGLR
-549 IISVAISAGG
+549 IITVAISAQGN
-559 LYSISTT
+559 YHVNTT
-566 NCSVYLDAG
+566 KCTVYTDLG
-575 FGAIYKM
+575 FGVIYKM
-582 FECDLSCEY
+582 FEFDFSCEY
-591 DVVNGFCPKISL
+591 DVINGFCPKFTL
-603 GWNLKIPAWWKKK
+603 GWNMSLDLFKKKSEQ

>member
-15 FFLNTISFSQVYKVA
+15 FFLNTISFSQVYKAA

-44 DGTMFAYIEGSSIYI
+44 DGTMFAYIEGSNIYI

-187 ASEDGVINIWNPEEQ
+187 ASEDGVINIWNSEEQ

-215 HTPVRITN
+215 HTPVRITS
-223 DKRIIFSKNASTIV
+223 DKRIIFSKNPSTIV

-279 SLATFKKVDYL
+279 SLATFKKVDCI

-327 ILEQDQTAPDFKT
+327 ILDQDQTAPDLKT

-354 ETENDNVVET
+354 ETEND
-364 ENDIVNDT
+364 I
-372 VNDSVVETENDNVIE
+372 VIE
-387 AENDTE
+387 TE
-393 NDTVIDIVV
+393 NDTVIDTE
-402 DNVNDNVN
+402 NDN
-410 DIINDTIKETV
+410 V

-426 INDSVIQIEGPMEK
+426 INDSVIRIEGPMVK
-440 KKGGVQMPDTI
+440 KSNVIFFPNSVYLDFGT
-451 YFNGGGGII
+451 GII
-460 TSTDLFTGSVHL
+460 TASDLFTADIFL
-472 GAEYRISQLFP
+472 GAEYKHAPLFP
-483 PFYLGGGYEFSIG
+483 PFYFGGGSEFALG
-496 FPSSDFPYTYKFEG
+496 FPSSDFPYRYSFAG
-510 KVAKSP
+510 VQANSP
-516 MAYMN
+516 LVYMN
-521 TLYATGGFFVE
+521 TIFASGGFVTT
-532 PWEKDIYIV
+532 PWDIDLI
-541 LHTKFGIR
+541 LNLSAKFGLR
-549 IISVAISAGG
+549 IITVAISAQGN
-559 LYSISTT
+559 YHVNTT
-566 NCSVYLDAG
+566 KCTVYTDLG
-575 FGAIYKM
+575 FGVIYKM
-582 FECDLSCEY
+582 FEFDFSCEY
-591 DVVNGFCPKISL
+591 DVINGFCPKFTL
-603 GWNLKIPAWWKKK
+603 GWNMSLDLFKKKSKQ

>member
-15 FFLNTISFSQVYKVA
+15 FFLNTISFSQVYKAA
-30 VKSPAPV
+30 VKSPSPV

-44 DGTMFAYIEGSSIYI
+44 DGTMFAYIEGSNIYI

-104 STVTTSKKN
+104 STVSTSKKN

-187 ASEDGVINIWNPEEQ
+187 ASEDGVINIWNSEEQ
-202 SVVLSMKGAFTQN
+202 SVVLSMIGAFTQN

-279 SLATFKKVDYL
+279 SLATFKKVDCI
-290 PTVIES
+290 PTIIES

-327 ILEQDQTAPDFKT
+327 ILEQDQTAPDLKT
-340 EYKDVNDTVNDSVV
+340 EYKDVNDTVI
-354 ETENDNVVET
+354 ET
-364 ENDIVNDT
+364 ENDI
-372 VNDSVVETENDNVIE
+372 VIE
-387 AENDTE
+387 AENDTVIETE
-393 NDTVIDIVV
+393 NDTVIETE
-402 DNVNDNVN
+402 NDN
-410 DIINDTIKETV
+410 V

-426 INDSVIQIEGPMEK
+426 INDSVIRIEGPMVK
-440 KKGGVQMPDTI
+440 KKDGVQMPDTI
-451 YFNGGGGII
+451 YFNGGGGTI

-483 PFYLGGGYEFSIG
+483 PFYLGGGYEFSLG
-496 FPSSDFPYTYKFEG
+496 SPSSDFPYTYKFEG

-516 MAYMN
+516 MVYMN
-521 TLYATGGFFVE
+521 TLYAAGGFFVE
-532 PWEKDIYIV
+532 PWEKDINIV

>member
-15 FFLNTISFSQVYKVA
+15 FFLNTISFSQVYKAA

-73 NNIKFFC
+73 NNIKSFG

-89 MLTLTSDGYFSMWDL
+89 LLTLTSDGYFSMWDL
-104 STVTTSKKN
+104 STVTTSKKK

-120 NFETVSDIKVI
+120 NFETVSDINVI

-180 DSEYMVS
+180 DSEFMIS
-187 ASEDGVINIWNPEEQ
+187 ASEDGVINIWNSEEQ

-279 SLATFKKVDYL
+279 SLATFKKVDCI

-296 AISSFDI
+296 AISSFDV

-327 ILEQDQTAPDFKT
+327 ILEQDQTAPDLKT
-340 EYKDVNDTVNDSVV
+340 EYKDVNDTVI
-354 ETENDNVVET
+354 ET

-372 VNDSVVETENDNVIE
+372 VDDVVNDTVDDTVDDVV
-387 AENDTE
+387 NDTE
-393 NDTVIDIVV
+393 N
-402 DNVNDNVN
+402 
-410 DIINDTIKETV
+410 ETV
-421 IDTVN
+421 NNTIIDTVN
-426 INDSVIQIEGPMEK
+426 INDSVIRIEGPMVK
-440 KKGGVQMPDTI
+440 KSNVIFFPNSVYLDFGT
-451 YFNGGGGII
+451 GII
-460 TSTDLFTGSVHL
+460 TASDLFTADIFL
-472 GAEYRISQLFP
+472 GAEYKHAQLFP
-483 PFYLGGGYEFSIG
+483 PFYFGGGYEFALG
-496 FPSSDFPYTYKFEG
+496 FPSSDFPYRYSFAG
-510 KVAKSP
+510 VQANSP
-516 MAYMN
+516 LVYMN
-521 TLYATGGFFVE
+521 TIFASGGFVTA
-532 PWEKDIYIV
+532 PWNIDLI
-541 LHTKFGIR
+541 LNLSAKFGLR
-549 IISVAISAGG
+549 IITVAISAQGN
-559 LYSISTT
+559 YHVNTT
-566 NCSVYLDAG
+566 KCTVYTDLG
-575 FGAIYKM
+575 FGVIYKM
-582 FECDLSCEY
+582 FEFDFSCEY
-591 DVVNGFCPKISL
+591 DVINGFCPKFTL
-603 GWNLKIPAWWKKK
+603 GWNMSLDLFKKKSEQ

>member
-15 FFLNTISFSQVYKVA
+15 IFLNTISFSQVYKAA

-44 DGTMFAYIEGSSIYI
+44 DGNMFAYIEGSNIYI
-59 RSSNNYELLATISQ
+59 RSSNNYELLSTISQ

-180 DSEYMVS
+180 DSAYMVS
-187 ASEDGVINIWNPEEQ
+187 ASEDGVINIWDPEEQ
-202 SVVLSMKGAFTQN
+202 SVVLSMIGAFTQN

-279 SLATFKKVDYL
+279 SLATFKKVDYI

-327 ILEQDQTAPDFKT
+327 ILDQDQKVPDFKT
-340 EYKDVNDTVNDSVV
+340 EYKDVNDTVI
-354 ETENDNVVET
+354 ETENDNV
-364 ENDIVNDT
+364 NN
-372 VNDSVVETENDNVIE
+372 
-387 AENDTE
+387 
-393 NDTVIDIVV
+393 
-402 DNVNDNVN
+402 
-410 DIINDTIKETV
+410 TI

-426 INDSVIQIEGPMEK
+426 INDSVIRIEGPMEK
-440 KKGGVQMPDTI
+440 KSNVIFFPNSVYLDFGT
-451 YFNGGGGII
+451 GII
-460 TSTDLFTGSVHL
+460 TASDLFTADIFL
-472 GAEYRISQLFP
+472 GAEYKHAQLFP
-483 PFYLGGGYEFSIG
+483 PFYFGGGYEFALG
-496 FPSSDFPYTYKFEG
+496 FPSSDFPYRYSFAG
-510 KVAKSP
+510 VQANSP
-516 MAYMN
+516 LVYMN
-521 TLYATGGFFVE
+521 TIFASGGFVTA
-532 PWEKDIYIV
+532 PWNIDLI
-541 LHTKFGIR
+541 LNLSAKFGLR
-549 IISVAISAGG
+549 IITVAISAQGN
-559 LYSISTT
+559 YHVNTT
-566 NCSVYLDAG
+566 KCTVYTDLG
-575 FGAIYKM
+575 FGVIYKM
-582 FECDLSCEY
+582 FEFDFSCEY
-591 DVVNGFCPKISL
+591 DVINGFCPKFTL
-603 GWNLKIPAWWKKK
+603 GWNMSLDLFKKKSEQ

>member
-15 FFLNTISFSQVYKVA
+15 IFLNTISFSQVYKAA

-44 DGTMFAYIEGSSIYI
+44 DGTMFAYIEGSNIYI

-187 ASEDGVINIWNPEEQ
+187 ASEDGVINIWNSEEQ

-279 SLATFKKVDYL
+279 SLATFKKVDCI

-327 ILEQDQTAPDFKT
+327 ILDQDQTAPDLKT
-340 EYKDVNDTVNDSVV
+340 EYKDVNDTVI
-354 ETENDNVVET
+354 ET
-364 ENDIVNDT
+364 ENDIVN
-372 VNDSVVETENDNVIE
+372 E
-387 AENDTE
+387 AEND
-393 NDTVIDIVV
+393 N
-402 DNVNDNVN
+402 
-410 DIINDTIKETV
+410 V

-426 INDSVIQIEGPMEK
+426 INDSVIRIEGPMVK
-440 KKGGVQMPDTI
+440 KSNVIFFPNSVYLDFGT
-451 YFNGGGGII
+451 GII
-460 TSTDLFTGSVHL
+460 TASDLFTADIFL
-472 GAEYRISQLFP
+472 GAEYKHAQLFP
-483 PFYLGGGYEFSIG
+483 PFYFGGGYEFALG
-496 FPSSDFPYTYKFEG
+496 FPSSDFPYRYSFAG
-510 KVAKSP
+510 VQANSP
-516 MAYMN
+516 LVYMN
-521 TLYATGGFFVE
+521 TIFASGGFVTT
-532 PWEKDIYIV
+532 PWDIDLI
-541 LHTKFGIR
+541 LNLSAKFGLR
-549 IISVAISAGG
+549 IITVAISAQGN
-559 LYSISTT
+559 YHVNTT
-566 NCSVYLDAG
+566 KCTVYTDLG
-575 FGAIYKM
+575 FGVIYKM
-582 FECDLSCEY
+582 FEFDFSCEY
-591 DVVNGFCPKISL
+591 DVINGFCPKFTL
-603 GWNLKIPAWWKKK
+603 GWNMSLDLFKKKSEQ

>member
-15 FFLNTISFSQVYKVA
+15 IFLNTISFSQVYKAA

-44 DGTMFAYIEGSSIYI
+44 DGTMFAYIEGSNIYI

-104 STVTTSKKN
+104 STVSTSKKN

-180 DSEYMVS
+180 DSEFMIS
-187 ASEDGVINIWNPEEQ
+187 ASEDGVINIWNSEEQ

-279 SLATFKKVDYL
+279 SLATFKKVDCI

-327 ILEQDQTAPDFKT
+327 ILDQDQTAPDLKT
-340 EYKDVNDTVNDSVV
+340 EYKDVNDTVI
-354 ETENDNVVET
+354 ET
-364 ENDIVNDT
+364 ENDIVN
-372 VNDSVVETENDNVIE
+372 E
-387 AENDTE
+387 AEND
-393 NDTVIDIVV
+393 N
-402 DNVNDNVN
+402 
-410 DIINDTIKETV
+410 V

-426 INDSVIQIEGPMEK
+426 INDSVIRIEGPMVK
-440 KKGGVQMPDTI
+440 KSNVIFFPNSVYLDFGT
-451 YFNGGGGII
+451 GII
-460 TSTDLFTGSVHL
+460 TASDLFTADIFL
-472 GAEYRISQLFP
+472 GAEYKHAQLFP
-483 PFYLGGGYEFSIG
+483 PFYFGGGYEFALG
-496 FPSSDFPYTYKFEG
+496 FPSSDFPYRYSFAG
-510 KVAKSP
+510 VQANSP
-516 MAYMN
+516 LVYMN
-521 TLYATGGFFVE
+521 TIFASGGFVTT
-532 PWEKDIYIV
+532 PWDIDLI
-541 LHTKFGIR
+541 LNLSAKFGLR
-549 IISVAISAGG
+549 IITVAISAQGN
-559 LYSISTT
+559 YHVNTT
-566 NCSVYLDAG
+566 KCTVYTDLG
-575 FGAIYKM
+575 FGVIYKM
-582 FECDLSCEY
+582 FEFDFSCEY
-591 DVVNGFCPKISL
+591 DVINGFCPKFTL
-603 GWNLKIPAWWKKK
+603 GWNMSLDLFKKKSEQ

>member
-15 FFLNTISFSQVYKVA
+15 FFLNTISFSQVYKAA

-44 DGTMFAYIEGSSIYI
+44 DGTMFAYIEGSNIYI

-104 STVTTSKKN
+104 STVSTSKKN

-187 ASEDGVINIWNPEEQ
+187 ASEDGVINIWNSEEQ

-244 LLGTIDVG
+244 LLGTVDVG

-279 SLATFKKVDYL
+279 SLATFKKVDCI
-290 PTVIES
+290 PTIIES

-327 ILEQDQTAPDFKT
+327 ILDQDQTAPDLKT
-340 EYKDVNDTVNDSVV
+340 EYKDVNDT
-354 ETENDNVVET
+354 VVET

-372 VNDSVVETENDNVIE
+372 VDDTVDDVV
-387 AENDTE
+387 NDTE
-393 NDTVIDIVV
+393 N
-402 DNVNDNVN
+402 
-410 DIINDTIKETV
+410 ETV
-421 IDTVN
+421 NNTIIDTVN
-426 INDSVIQIEGPMEK
+426 INDSVIRIEGPMVK
-440 KKGGVQMPDTI
+440 KSNVIFFPNSVYLDFGT
-451 YFNGGGGII
+451 GII
-460 TSTDLFTGSVHL
+460 TASDLFTADIFL
-472 GAEYRISQLFP
+472 GAEYKHAQLFP
-483 PFYLGGGYEFSIG
+483 PFYFGGGYEFALG
-496 FPSSDFPYTYKFEG
+496 FPSSDFPYRYSFAG
-510 KVAKSP
+510 VQANSP
-516 MAYMN
+516 LVYMN
-521 TLYATGGFFVE
+521 TIFASGGFVTS
-532 PWEKDIYIV
+532 PWNIDLI
-541 LHTKFGIR
+541 LNLSAKFGLR
-549 IISVAISAGG
+549 IITVAISAQGN
-559 LYSISTT
+559 YHVNTT
-566 NCSVYLDAG
+566 KCTVYTDLG
-575 FGAIYKM
+575 FGVIYKM
-582 FECDLSCEY
+582 FEFDFSCEY
-591 DVVNGFCPKISL
+591 DVINGFCPKFTL
-603 GWNLKIPAWWKKK
+603 GWNMSLDLFKKKSEQ

>member
-15 FFLNTISFSQVYKVA
+15 FFLNTISFSQVYKAA

-44 DGTMFAYIEGSSIYI
+44 DGTMFAYIEGSNIYI

-104 STVTTSKKN
+104 STVSTSKKN

-187 ASEDGVINIWNPEEQ
+187 ASEDGVINIWNSEEQ

-279 SLATFKKVDYL
+279 SLATFKKVDCI
-290 PTVIES
+290 PTIIES
-296 AISSFDI
+296 AISSFDV

-327 ILEQDQTAPDFKT
+327 ILDQDQTTPDLKT
-340 EYKDVNDTVNDSVV
+340 EYKDVNDT
-354 ETENDNVVET
+354 VVET

-372 VNDSVVETENDNVIE
+372 VDDVV
-387 AENDTE
+387 NDTE
-393 NDTVIDIVV
+393 N
-402 DNVNDNVN
+402 
-410 DIINDTIKETV
+410 ETV
-421 IDTVN
+421 NNTIIDTVN
-426 INDSVIQIEGPMEK
+426 INDSVIRIEGPMVK
-440 KKGGVQMPDTI
+440 KSNVIFFPNSVYLDFGT
-451 YFNGGGGII
+451 GII
-460 TSTDLFTGSVHL
+460 TASDLFTADIFL
-472 GAEYRISQLFP
+472 GAEYKHAQLFP
-483 PFYLGGGYEFSIG
+483 PFYFGGGYEFALG
-496 FPSSDFPYTYKFEG
+496 FPSSDFPYRYSFAG
-510 KVAKSP
+510 VQANSP
-516 MAYMN
+516 LVYMN
-521 TLYATGGFFVE
+521 TIFASGGFVTS
-532 PWEKDIYIV
+532 PWNIDLI
-541 LHTKFGIR
+541 LNLSAKFGLR
-549 IISVAISAGG
+549 IITVAISAQGN
-559 LYSISTT
+559 YHVNTT
-566 NCSVYLDAG
+566 KCTVYTDLG
-575 FGAIYKM
+575 FGVIYKM
-582 FECDLSCEY
+582 FEFDFSCEY
-591 DVVNGFCPKISL
+591 DVINGFCPKFTL
-603 GWNLKIPAWWKKK
+603 GWNMSLDLFKKKSEQ

>member
-15 FFLNTISFSQVYKVA
+15 FFLNTISFSQVYKAA

-44 DGTMFAYIEGSSIYI
+44 DGNMFAYIEGSNIYI
-59 RSSNNYELLATISQ
+59 RSSNNYELLSTISQ

-187 ASEDGVINIWNPEEQ
+187 ASEDGVINIWNSEEQ
-202 SVVLSMKGAFTQN
+202 SVVLSMIGAFTQN

-279 SLATFKKVDYL
+279 SLATFKKVDCI

-340 EYKDVNDTVNDSVV
+340 EYKDVNDTVI
-354 ETENDNVVET
+354 ETE
-364 ENDIVNDT
+364 NDT
-372 VNDSVVETENDNVIE
+372 VNDTVDDVVNDTVDDVV
-387 AENDTE
+387 NDTE
-393 NDTVIDIVV
+393 N
-402 DNVNDNVN
+402 
-410 DIINDTIKETV
+410 ETV
-421 IDTVN
+421 NNTIIDTVN
-426 INDSVIQIEGPMEK
+426 INDSVIRIEGPMVK
-440 KKGGVQMPDTI
+440 KKDGVQMPDTI
-451 YFNGGGGII
+451 YFNGGGGTI

-483 PFYLGGGYEFSIG
+483 PFYLGGGYEFSLG

-516 MAYMN
+516 MVYMN
-521 TLYATGGFFVE
+521 TLYAAGGFFVE
-532 PWEKDIYIV
+532 PWEKDINIV

-549 IISVAISAGG
+549 IISVVISAGG

-603 GWNLKIPAWWKKK
+603 GWNLKIPEWWKKK